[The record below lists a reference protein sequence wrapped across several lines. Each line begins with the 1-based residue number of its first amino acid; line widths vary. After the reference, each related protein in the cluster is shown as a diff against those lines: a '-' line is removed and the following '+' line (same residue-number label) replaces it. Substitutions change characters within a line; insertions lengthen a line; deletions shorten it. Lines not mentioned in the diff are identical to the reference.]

1 MLHIARAHLWPGLL
15 ALGLSSILAAPARAQ
30 AIGAGGRLGQA
41 VRALSTPALGWDNGK
56 QGAFIVALASDA
68 RGEVW
73 AGTEDRGVWRY
84 QPRSKKWTQFTVK
97 DGLGDDNAYA
107 IAIDRRGRVWVGHL
121 NHGLSVWNGRQWRNF
136 PIGEGPMGERVFA
149 LATSPEDGDVWA
161 ATNAGLARY
170 SLAKDSWSYR
180 TRGDGLPSD
189 QATALAFDSFGN
201 LYVGTACDGIA
212 VSPPDSDYRQFESV
226 RGPLGLPRAAGGE
239 GLPGNEINDLSI
251 GRDDVILAATTRGLA
266 RSRDR
271 GESWQFERG
280 LDWKAKLDGLHRPLA
295 PENPEKNVATA
306 LLLREDYVSCLARD
320 GRGRVWIG
328 FRQKGYEVRD
338 PNDKRALYTSASDD
352 KQQFPYVSAILP
364 RPDSPPL
371 LAVYGGGLQ
380 WGAEV
385 PGSADV
391 LADAPNG
398 NVADA
403 ENQEE
408 APLPSPA
415 QVLGVAQLDAL
426 TARVSQWK
434 TPLKPGEAVVNT
446 EDWRTGGDWVSRYG
460 RQRAVLC
467 AAGSPLNHSVFR
479 GPDYNHLVGQ
489 LGPHRTP
496 DDSLRHW
503 LHWKQTDLGKVLYDP
518 QVGVRRQSEWDDH
531 GETYPM
537 TWDGPDVW
545 VTLRIPQGAHRLSLY
560 FMNKDGHEANN
571 RMRDYLIELRRA
583 PDDLRAEPVPF
594 ETKGISGAEFAKH
607 FTDLWKQREE
617 ILEPLE
623 AQPPLAKSRVRD
635 FWGGVYK
642 SFVIVGP
649 ATYWVKVARNYS
661 FNTIVSSVMLDKISG
676 PKTYWDDDRATFM
689 GTVRDTP
696 PDPDAPPPIDPFLL
710 DKVLA
715 GQNVAPMPKTDEQKA
730 SERIVAAARRLWNA
744 VEEKQGTREAAL
756 QGWAL
761 RFQALRAAQTADAPQ
776 VLGANWRWKLALWT
790 PQDRSQWAQIMA
802 QARKEDL
809 QLYPRS
815 ATGY

>member
-1 MLHIARAHLWPGLL
+1 MLQFRRASLCISGLL
-15 ALGLSSILAAPARAQ
+15 VLGGFATGARAQ
-30 AIGAGGRLGQA
+30 VIGAGGRLGEA
-41 VRALSTPALGWDNGK
+41 VRVVSTPALGWDSNK
-56 QGAFIVALASDA
+56 QGAFIVALASGA

-73 AGTEDRGVWRY
+73 AGTEDNGVWRY
-84 QPRSKKWTQFTVK
+84 QPQTKQWAQFTTK
-97 DGLGDDNAYA
+97 DGLGDDNGYA
-107 IAIDRRGRVWVGHL
+107 IALDRRGRVWVGHL
-121 NHGLSVWNGRQWRNF
+121 NHGLSVWNGAQWRNF
-136 PIGEGPMGERVFA
+136 DIGEGPLGERVFA
-149 LATSPEDGDVWA
+149 LATSPQDGDVWA
-161 ATNAGLARY
+161 ATSAGLARY
-170 SLAKDSWSYR
+170 SLATDKWSYR
-180 TRGDGLPSD
+180 TRADGLPSD

-201 LYVGTACDGIA
+201 LYVGTACDGLAI
-212 VSPPDSDYRQFESV
+212 SPPDSDYRQFESV
-226 RGPLGLPRAAGGE
+226 RGPLGLPRSAQGE
-239 GLPGNEINDLSI
+239 GLPGNEINDLSV

-266 RSRDR
+266 RSHDQ
-271 GESWQFERG
+271 GQSWQFERG
-280 LDWKAKLDGLHRPLA
+280 GDWQAKLEGLHHPLA
-295 PENPEKNVATA
+295 PEKSVATA

-338 PNDKRALYTSASDD
+338 LGDKRALYTSGSDD
-352 KQQFPYVSAILP
+352 KQQFPYISAILP

-385 PGSADV
+385 PGAADA
-391 LADAPNG
+391 LADEPNAGAPQNEDG
-398 NVADA
+398 A
-403 ENQEE
+403 

-415 QVLGVAQLDAL
+415 QVLGVPELDAL
-426 TARVSQWK
+426 TARVSKWK
-434 TPLKPGEAVVNT
+434 TPLAPGEAVVNT

-467 AAGSPLNHSVFR
+467 AAGSPLDHDVFR
-479 GPDYNHLVGQ
+479 GPGYNHLSGQ

-503 LHWKQTDLGKVLYDP
+503 LHWKQTDLSKVLYDP

-545 VTLRIPQGAHRLSLY
+545 ITLRIPEGAHRLSLY
-560 FMNKDGHEANN
+560 FMNKDGHDGNN
-571 RMRDYLIELRRA
+571 RMRDYLVELRRA
-583 PDDLRAEPVPF
+583 PDDLRGEPEPF
-594 ETKGISGAEFAKH
+594 DPKGLTAAQFSKH

-617 ILEPLE
+617 VLEPLE
-623 AQPPLAKSRVRD
+623 AQPPLAKARVRD

-642 SFVIVGP
+642 SFVIAGP

-661 FNTIVSSVMLDKISG
+661 FNTIVSSVMLDKLAG
-676 PKTYWDDDRATFM
+676 PRTRGDDVGATFM

-696 PDPDAPPPIDPFLL
+696 PDPDAPPPLDPFLL
-710 DKVLA
+710 DRVLA
-715 GQNVAPMPKTDEQKA
+715 GQNVTPLPKTDEDKA
-730 SERIVAAARRLWNA
+730 RDRVVAAARRLWNA

-756 QGWAL
+756 EGWAL
-761 RFQALRAAQTADAPQ
+761 RFQALRTAQAANAPQ
-776 VLGANWRWKLALWT
+776 VLAANWRWKLALWM
-790 PQDRSQWAQIMA
+790 PEDRRQWAQMMA

-809 QLYPRS
+809 ELYPRS

>member
-1 MLHIARAHLWPGLL
+1 MLHLPRASLWISGLL
-15 ALGLSSILAAPARAQ
+15 VLSCSSPQARAQ
-30 AIGAGGRLGQA
+30 AIGAGGRLGES
-41 VRALSTPALGWDNGK
+41 VRAVSTPALNWDSGK
-56 QGAFIVALASDA
+56 QGAFIVALASGG

-73 AGTEDRGVWRY
+73 AGTEDNGVWRY
-84 QPRSKKWTQFTVK
+84 QPRDGKWTQFTTK
-97 DGLGDDNAYA
+97 DGLGDDNGYA
-107 IAIDRRGRVWVGHL
+107 LALDRRGRVWVGHL

-136 PIGEGPMGERVFA
+136 DIGEGPLGERVFA
-149 LATSPEDGDVWA
+149 LATSPTDGDVWA
-161 ATNAGLARY
+161 ATSAGLARY
-170 SLAKDSWSYR
+170 SLANDSWSYR
-180 TRGDGLPSD
+180 TRADGLPSD

-201 LYVGTACDGIA
+201 LYVGTACDGLAI
-212 VSPPDSDYRQFESV
+212 SPPDTDYRQFDVV
-226 RGPLGLPRAAGGE
+226 RGPLGLPRSAASE

-266 RSRDR
+266 RSSDQGQTWR
-271 GESWQFERG
+271 FERG
-280 LDWKAKLDGLHRPLA
+280 GDWQAKLEGLHHPLA
-295 PENPEKNVATA
+295 PEKSVATA

-320 GRGRVWIG
+320 GRGRMWIG

-338 PNDKRALYTSASDD
+338 PNDKRALYTSGSDD

-380 WGAEV
+380 WGAEI
-385 PGSADV
+385 PGSADAGAV
-391 LADAPNG
+391 PEQANAPTQ
-398 NVADA
+398 A
-403 ENQEE
+403 E

-415 QVLGVAQLDAL
+415 QVLGVAELDAL
-426 TARVSQWK
+426 TARVEKWK
-434 TPLKPGEAVVNT
+434 TPLAPGEAVVNT

-467 AAGSPLNHSVFR
+467 AAGSPLDHEVFR
-479 GPDYNHLVGQ
+479 GPDYNHLSGQ

-503 LHWKQTDLGKVLYDP
+503 LHWKQSDLGKVLYDP
-518 QVGVRRQSEWDDH
+518 FPGVRRQAEWDDH

-560 FMNKDGHEANN
+560 FMNKDGHEGNN

-583 PDDLRAEPVPF
+583 PDDLRAQPPDF
-594 ETKGISGAEFAKH
+594 DPKGISGAEFAKH

-623 AQPPLAKSRVRD
+623 AQPPLAKARVRD

-642 SFVIVGP
+642 SFVIAGP

-676 PKTYWDDDRATFM
+676 PRTRGDDDQATFM
-689 GTVRDTP
+689 GTVRDAP

-715 GQNVAPMPKTDEQKA
+715 GQNVTPLPKTDEEKA
-730 SERIVAAARRLWNA
+730 KERVVAAARRLWNA
-744 VEEKQGTREAAL
+744 VEAKQGTREAAL
-756 QGWAL
+756 EGWAL
-761 RFQALRAAQTADAPQ
+761 RFQALRTAQAADAPQ
-776 VLGANWRWKLALWT
+776 VLEANWRWKLAVWT
-790 PQDRSQWAQIMA
+790 PQDRADWAKMMA
-802 QARKEDL
+802 QARK
-809 QLYPRS
+809 QLLELNPELRGGNY
-815 ATGY
+815 